1 MPHSCRLA
9 LVLAALLLPGPALAQ
24 TGTVRG
30 FVTEARSEGPLQG
43 ANVSLLVPGGET
55 RGTVTDGDG
64 YFRIPAVPAGEQRIV
79 VTYIGFRS
87 YNETIRVPDG
97 ETITLRVVLE
107 ESAEVMEEVVIEA
120 EGGSGVAAVTAGL
133 QAIRPRDV
141 ARVPI
146 HGASGDLAAY
156 VQSVPGVVL
165 PGDRGGR
172 FHIRGGSDDQ
182 NLVLVEG
189 IPIYGAFHILSL
201 YSAFPDEVIDQADFY
216 TAGFGARYG
225 ERLSSVL
232 DVRTR
237 NGNKQAFGGSASLS
251 PFLSGV
257 RLEGPII
264 PGRASVL
271 LSGRRSLVGD
281 LMPSVLGQNM
291 PYRFGD
297 GFGKVH
303 AFLGSGNS
311 LSVFGLLSDDEGQIA
326 GTQYTFDGELVRTPA
341 TDSLDLRWDN
351 RVVGGTY
358 RLEPGWGQPV
368 RAEFTV
374 GHSRWR
380 SYFGPTGEEAR
391 QTGLQSLDIRLDLG
405 FVVSGVDVRLGTL
418 RRSTDVTYRL
428 DDPFREEPEAYDR
441 NLVERSDYAQ
451 LDIPLRAIGL
461 WIQPGLRA
469 YAVGEEP
476 LLWEPRVRSTLELP
490 GFDGTHRLTAA
501 WGRMHQSLVGLV
513 DERDVGNPF
522 AVWTVSETDRPV
534 PLASHAV
541 VGWNAAPFR
550 DIQVAVEV
558 FEKRFEH
565 LQVPV
570 FSAFPTFTTALQEAD
585 GRARGVDV
593 RVSFENVPGPYD
605 ARVGGW
611 VSYALGEVEYE
622 TASGTEYPPAHDR
635 RHSVQAVVDATK
647 DDLAVVAQVQVGSG
661 LPYTPSSGFDTW
673 YLMTPGVDVASD
685 PGRQRVLYA
694 PQNSERLPLYARLDL
709 WIERRID
716 RGRSVITLRAGGT
729 NVFNRANLFYFD
741 LFTYRRVDQLPFMP
755 SVGVRI
761 EFR

>member
-1 MPHSCRLA
+1 MPISRRLA
-9 LVLAALLLPGPALAQ
+9 ATLLALFFTGQALAQ
-24 TGTVRG
+24 TGTIRG

-43 ANVSLLVPGGET
+43 ANVALQLAGGET
-55 RGTVTDGDG
+55 RGAVTDGDG
-64 YFRIPAVPAGEQRIV
+64 YFRIGAVPAGEQRLV
-79 VTYIGFRS
+79 VTFIGFLS
-87 YNETIRVPDG
+87 YDGQVQIPDG
-97 ETITLRVVLE
+97 GTLTLRIALAESEEVLG
-107 ESAEVMEEVVIEA
+107 EVVIEA
-120 EGGSGVAAVTAGL
+120 DRGSGVAAVTAGL
-133 QAIRPRDV
+133 ETIRPRDV
-141 ARVPI
+141 ARVPV

-189 IPIYGAFHILSL
+189 VPVYGAFHILSL
-201 YSAFPDEVIDQADFY
+201 YSAFPDEVIDRADFY
-216 TAGFGARYG
+216 TAGFGAKYG

-257 RLEGPII
+257 RLEGPLV

-271 LSGRRSLVGD
+271 LSARRSLVGD

-303 AFLGSGNS
+303 AFLGSGHS
-311 LSVFGLLSDDEGQIA
+311 VSVFGLVTDDEGQIA
-326 GTQYTFDGELVRTPA
+326 GTQYTFDGQLVRVPA

-351 RVVGGTY
+351 RVIGGTY

-380 SYFGPTGEEAR
+380 SYFGPTGSEAR
-391 QTGLQSLDIRLDLG
+391 QTGLESLDIRLDLG

-428 DDPFREEPEAYDR
+428 EDAFRDDADTYDR
-441 NLVERSDYAQ
+441 NLVERSDYVEA
-451 LDIPLRAIGL
+451 DIPVSWLGL
-461 WIQPGLRA
+461 EIRPGVRA
-469 YAVGEEP
+469 YGVADDPVI
-476 LLWEPRVRSTLELP
+476 WEPRVRAIQTLP
-490 GFDGTHRLTAA
+490 GMSGTHRLSAA

-522 AVWTVSETDRPV
+522 AVWTLTDSDGPV
-534 PLASHAV
+534 PRATHTV
-541 VGWNAAPFR
+541 IGWNAAPLK
-550 DIQVAVEV
+550 DLQLAVEV
-558 FEKRFEH
+558 FEKRFSN

-570 FSAFPTFTTALQEAD
+570 FSVFPTFTTALQTAD
-585 GRARGVDV
+585 GNARGVDV
-593 RVSFENVPGPYD
+593 RVSFENIPGPYR
-605 ARVGGW
+605 ARLGGW
-611 VSYALGEVEYE
+611 VSYALTEVEYE
-622 TASGTEYPPAHDR
+622 TAGGQVYPPAHDR
-635 RHSVQAVVDATK
+635 RHSVQGVIEATRN
-647 DDLAVVAQVQVGSG
+647 DLAFLAQVQVGSG
-661 LPYTPSSGFDTW
+661 LPYTPSSGFDSW
-673 YLMTPGVDVASD
+673 YLMTPEVDVSSD
-685 PGRQRVLYA
+685 PGRERVLYA
-694 PQNSERLPLYARLDL
+694 AQNSERLPMYARLDL

-755 SVGVRI
+755 SVGVRL